1 MVFNPFSGF
10 ARVMTEVCLGIA
22 KQGFSKIFITSS
34 HGGNMVWTDMAA
46 RMIFDQT
53 DAQYARG
60 VLFQAALV
68 CQDLF

>member
-1 MVFNPFSGF
+1 MSYPGTISLQLETLVL
-10 ARVMTEVCLGIA
+10 VMTEVCLGLA
-22 KQGFSKIFITSS
+22 RQGFSKILLTSS

-53 DAQYARG
+53 DAQRARG

-68 CQDLF
+68 